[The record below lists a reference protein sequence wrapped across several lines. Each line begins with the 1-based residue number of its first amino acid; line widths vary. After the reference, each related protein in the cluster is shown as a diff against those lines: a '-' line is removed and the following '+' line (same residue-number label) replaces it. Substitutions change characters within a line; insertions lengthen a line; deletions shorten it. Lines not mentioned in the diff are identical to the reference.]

1 MKKAISI
8 FVMLASFLMLSRAFS
23 QQPTPEQIQ
32 AKLKEL
38 GMTEDEARR
47 KAKEL
52 GINLEDL
59 LKGTATKAG
68 TKVEG
73 LQPSAPPVEVK
84 VTTPSPTLIPV
95 PTAVIRDTTSA
106 PGFVAAPVSVARD
119 TTPSPKGTQ
128 GLDYFG
134 YDLFKHIPAAFE
146 PNAVGPVDP
155 GYLVGPGD
163 VLRLTVWGEAEF
175 QYQLEVDREGRIF
188 IPNVGQVFV
197 MGTPLNTLEEK
208 LKKQLSK
215 YYSGLATRPPRAFMD
230 VSITKLRPLRI
241 FVMGEV
247 MQPGGYTISSYA
259 TVFNALYSVGGPLVR
274 GSLRNVKVL
283 RDNKVV
289 ATVDLYDYLLRGD
302 QTSDVR
308 LQNNDLVFI
317 PPRGK
322 TVSIRGEVRRPA
334 IYELKETE
342 HLATLINYAGGLLS
356 TAYLDHAQ
364 IDRVKPFEQ
373 RTKGTEDRIVVDIS
387 LKDSLGKGGKD
398 VILTD
403 ADDVQ
408 IFSILDEK
416 KNFVSIQGP
425 VWRPGRFELGK
436 IKTIKDLIA
445 AAEGLKP
452 DTYLGKGDLERIRP
466 NLTREFVTFDVA
478 KALKG
483 EMEHDIE
490 LREKDAVRLYSIHE
504 IEFDKTVSI
513 TGHVKSPQ
521 TIPYADSLT
530 LYDLVFK
537 AGGLLD
543 PEFRKSTYLGRADLV
558 RLNSDMMTKR
568 IIPFNLQ
575 RLLEDSTYNV
585 PILPRDE
592 VIVYGIGVTEVT
604 DKYVTINGHVK
615 SPGKYPL
622 RSNMT
627 LNDLVLLAGGFTE
640 DASVLQAE
648 VSRIRPEGLQ
658 GDSLSVILHPK
669 LTRDFAH
676 EVSSEPLNELSKG
689 DPARNGDFYLQYMDQ
704 VLIRPNPDFKPQQNV
719 TVEGEMLYPGTY
731 AIQHKGERLSE
742 ILSRAGGPT
751 KIAYLG
757 GAQFY
762 RGGKRL
768 IIDFKEA
775 YEKKDENQDIM
786 MLPGDRVT
794 IPPRP
799 RTVFVT
805 GEVNNPGLQVFI
817 DGLSVSDYIDR
828 AGGRT
833 DSAQYALLTL
843 PTGET
848 QKVSFGWFSRD
859 PSVLE
864 GSTIV
869 VTKKPAEPPPERK
882 EFDLGAT
889 IKDSFALVASAATII
904 YLISQVKK

>member
-1 MKKAISI
+1 MNKAMSI
-8 FVMLASFLMLSRAFS
+8 LFAALSFFLLSITYA

-38 GMTEDEARR
+38 GMTEEEARR

-59 LKGTATKAG
+59 LKGAGEKAG
-68 TKVEG
+68 TKIEVT
-73 LQPSAPPVEVK
+73 QPAAPPVEVK
-84 VTTPSPTLIPV
+84 IPAQATTTT
-95 PTAVIRDTTSA
+95 TAVSTAEASSIPPA
-106 PGFVAAPVSVARD
+106 VSVSPD
-119 TTPSPKGTQ
+119 TTPAPKGPQ

-134 YDLFKHIPAAFE
+134 YDIFKHIPAAFE
-146 PNAVGPVDP
+146 PTAIGPVDP
-155 GYLVGPGD
+155 GYLLGPGD

-197 MGTPLNTLEEK
+197 MGTPLNTLEGK
-208 LKKQLSK
+208 LKNQLSK

-247 MQPGGYTISSYA
+247 KQPGGYTISSYA

-317 PPRGK
+317 SPRGK

-334 IYELKETE
+334 IYELKESE
-342 HLATLINYAGGLLS
+342 NLATLIGYAGGLLS

-364 IDRVKPFEQ
+364 IDRVKPFDE
-373 RTKGTEDRIVVDIS
+373 RTKGADDRMVVDVN
-387 LKDSLGKGGKD
+387 LNNVLGNAGREAT
-398 VILTD
+398 LYD

-408 IFSILDEK
+408 IFSILAEK
-416 KNFVSIQGP
+416 KNFVSIDGS
-425 VWRPGRFELGK
+425 VWRPGRYELGK
-436 IKTIKDLIA
+436 IKTIRDLIT
-445 AAEGLKP
+445 AAEGIKP
-452 DTYLGKGDLERIRP
+452 DTYVEKADLERIRP
-466 NLTREFVTFDVA
+466 DLTREFLTFDVA
-478 KALKG
+478 RALKG
-483 EMEHDIE
+483 DKDSDLE

-504 IEFDKTVSI
+504 IQFDRTVTIS
-513 TGHVKSPQ
+513 GHVKFPQ

-543 PEFRKSTYLGRADLV
+543 PEFQKSTYLERADLM
-558 RLNSDMMTKR
+558 RLNPDMITKR

-575 RLLEDSTYNV
+575 RLLDDSTYNI
-585 PILPRDE
+585 PLQPRDE

-604 DKYVTINGHVK
+604 DKHVSISGSIK
-615 SPGKYPL
+615 NPGKYPL

-640 DASVLQAE
+640 DASVLEAE
-648 VSRIRPEGLQ
+648 VSRIRPEGLR
-658 GDSLSVILHPK
+658 GDSLSIILHPK
-669 LTRDFAH
+669 LSKDFSQ
-676 EVSSEPLNELSKG
+676 EVSSEPLHELSQA
-689 DPARNGDFYLQYMDQ
+689 DPPREGDFYLQYLDQ
-704 VLIRPNPDFKPQQNV
+704 VLIRPNPDYKPQQNV
-719 TVEGEMLYPGTY
+719 SVEGEVLYPGTY
-731 AIQHKGERLSE
+731 AIQYKGERLSD
-742 ILSRAGGPT
+742 ILDRAGGPT

-762 RGGKRL
+762 RGSKRL
-768 IIDFKEA
+768 VIDFDQA
-775 YEKKDENQDIM
+775 YHDRDADHDIM
-786 MLPGDRVT
+786 MLAGDRVT
-794 IPPRP
+794 LPPRP
-799 RTVFVT
+799 RTVLVT

-848 QKVSFGWFSRD
+848 RRVNFGWLRSD
-859 PSVLE
+859 PGVLE
-864 GSTIV
+864 GSSIV

-882 EFDLGAT
+882 EFDLGGT
-889 IKDSFALVASAATII
+889 IKDSFAIVASAATVI
-904 YLISQVKK
+904 YLISQIKK

>member
-1 MKKAISI
+1 MKRLFSI
-8 FVMLASFLMLSRAFS
+8 FFICASFWSLSITYA
-23 QQPTPEQIQ
+23 QQYTPEEVQ
-32 AKLKEL
+32 ARLKEL
-38 GMTEDEARR
+38 GITEEEAKR

-52 GINLEDL
+52 GINFDEF
-59 LKGTATKAG
+59 LKGSGSKAG
-68 TKVEG
+68 TKIEVT
-73 LQPSAPPVEVK
+73 QPSAPPVEVK
-84 VTTPSPTLIPV
+84 IPAISTPAPSSVLKPPTVESAGGPAAVTV
-95 PTAVIRDTTSA
+95 AV
-106 PGFVAAPVSVARD
+106 D
-119 TTPSPKGTQ
+119 TTPVPKGTFD
-128 GLDYFG
+128 LEYFG
-134 YDLFKHIPAAFE
+134 YGVFKNIPAAFE

-163 VLRLTVWGEAEF
+163 GLRLSVWGEAEF
-175 QYQLEVDREGRIF
+175 QYQLEVDRDGRIF
-188 IPNVGQVFV
+188 IPNVGPVFV
-197 MGTPLNTLEEK
+197 MGTPLNMLEGK
-208 LKKQLSK
+208 LKNQLSK
-215 YYSGLATRPPRAFMD
+215 YYSGLATRPPKVFMD
-230 VSITKLRPLRI
+230 VSVTKLKPLRI

-247 MQPGGYTISSYA
+247 RQPGGYTISSYA

-308 LQNNDLVFI
+308 LQNNDLIFI

-322 TVSIRGEVRRPA
+322 TVSIRGDVRRPA
-334 IYELKETE
+334 IYELKESE
-342 HLATLINYAGGLLS
+342 HLAALINYAGGLLS

-364 IDRVKPFEQ
+364 IDRVKPFGE
-373 RTKGTEDRIVVDIS
+373 RTKGAEDRMVVDVS
-387 LKDSLGKGGKD
+387 LKDSLASGSKD
-398 VILTD
+398 VMLYD

-416 KNFVSIQGP
+416 KNFVSVQGA
-425 VWRPGRFELGK
+425 VWRPGRYELGK
-436 IKTIKDLIA
+436 IRTIKDLIA
-445 AAEGLKP
+445 AAEGVKP
-452 DTYLGKGDLERIRP
+452 DTYLGKGDLERVRP
-466 NLTREFVTFDVA
+466 DLTREFVTFDVA
-478 KALKG
+478 KALSG
-483 EMEHDIE
+483 EKEHNIE

-504 IEFDKTVSI
+504 IEFDRTVSI
-513 TGHVKSPQ
+513 TGHVKTPQ

-530 LYDLVFK
+530 LYDLVFR

-543 PEFRKSTYLGRADLV
+543 PEFQKSTYLERADLV
-558 RLNSDMMTKR
+558 RLNSDMITKR

-575 RLLEDSTYNV
+575 RLLDDSTYN
-585 PILPRDE
+585 IQLQPRDE

-640 DASVLQAE
+640 DASLLEAE
-648 VSRIRPEGLQ
+648 VSRIRPEGLR
-658 GDSLSVILHPK
+658 GDSLSIILHPK
-669 LTRDFAH
+669 LTADFAE
-676 EVSSEPLNELSKG
+676 EVSGEPLHELSQG
-689 DPARNGDFYLQYMDQ
+689 DPPKNGDFYLQYMDQ
-704 VLIRPNPDFKPQQNV
+704 VLIRPNPSYTPQQSV
-719 TVEGEMLYPGTY
+719 TVDGEVIYPGIY
-731 AIQHKGERLSE
+731 VIQRRGERLSD
-742 ILSRAGGPT
+742 ILARTGGPT
-751 KIAYLG
+751 GIAYLG

-768 IIDFKEA
+768 VIDFEEA
-775 YEKKDENQDIM
+775 YRKDEDHDIM
-786 MLPGDRVT
+786 MFAGDRIV
-794 IPPRP
+794 IPARP

-805 GEVNNPGLQVFI
+805 GEVNNSGLQVFI
-817 DGLSVSDYIDR
+817 DGQSVSDYIDR

-848 QKVSFGWFSRD
+848 QKVSFGWFAHD
-859 PSVLE
+859 PKVLE
-864 GSTIV
+864 GSAIV

-889 IKDSFALVASAATII
+889 IKDSFAIVASAATVI
-904 YLISQVKK
+904 YLISQIKK

>member
-1 MKKAISI
+1 MHMKRSISAFLVVVSLFVLSKA
-8 FVMLASFLMLSRAFS
+8 FA

-38 GMTEDEARR
+38 GMTEQEARR

-59 LKGTATKAG
+59 LKPDTTKAG
-68 TKVEG
+68 IT
-73 LQPSAPPVEVK
+73 QPGTTPVEVK
-84 VTTPSPTLIPV
+84 VTTPPASVIAV
-95 PTAVIRDTTSA
+95 PTPVIQDTTSKIGVIQV
-106 PGFVAAPVSVARD
+106 PISVPRD
-119 TTPSPKGTQ
+119 TTPPPKGRE

-134 YDLFKHIPAAFE
+134 YDIFKHIPAAFE
-146 PNAVGPVDP
+146 PTAVGPVDP
-155 GYLVGPGD
+155 GYLLGPGD
-163 VLRLTVWGEAEF
+163 VIQLTVWGEAEF

-197 MGTPLNTLEEK
+197 MGTPLNTLEGK
-208 LKKQLSK
+208 LKNQLSK

-230 VSITKLRPLRI
+230 ASITKLRPLRV

-247 MQPGGYTISSYA
+247 KQPGGYTISSYA

-283 RDNKVV
+283 RDNKPV

-334 IYELKETE
+334 IYELKENE
-342 HLATLINYAGGLLS
+342 NLATLIDYAGGLLS

-364 IDRVKPFEQ
+364 IDRVKPFDE
-373 RTKGTEDRIVVDIS
+373 RTRGTEDRMVVDVNLNNI
-387 LKDSLGKGGKD
+387 LGNPGSEAT
-398 VILTD
+398 LYD

-408 IFSILDEK
+408 IFPILAEK
-416 KNFVSIQGP
+416 KNFVFIEGS

-445 AAEGLKP
+445 AAQGIKP
-452 DTYLGKGDLERIRP
+452 DTYVEKGDLDRIRP
-466 NLTREFVTFDVA
+466 DLTREFLTFDVA
-478 KALKG
+478 KAVKG
-483 EMEHDIE
+483 DKESDLE
-490 LREKDAVRLYSIHE
+490 LREKDTVRLYSIHE
-504 IEFDKTVSI
+504 IQFDRTVTVS
-513 TGHVKSPQ
+513 GHVKFPQ

-543 PEFRKSTYLGRADLV
+543 PEFQKSTYLERADLV
-558 RLNSDMMTKR
+558 RLNPDMITKR
-568 IIPFNLQ
+568 IIPFSLQ
-575 RLLEDSTYNV
+575 RLLEDSTYNI
-585 PILPRDE
+585 PLQPRDD

-604 DKYVTINGHVK
+604 DKYVTIHGRVK
-615 SPGKYPL
+615 NPGKYPL

-627 LNDLVLLAGGFTE
+627 LDDLVLLAGGFTE
-640 DASVLQAE
+640 DASVLEAE
-648 VSRIRPEGLQ
+648 VSRIRPQGLQ
-658 GDSLSVILHPK
+658 GDTLSLILHPK
-669 LTRDFAH
+669 LTKDFAQ
-676 EVSSEPLNELSKG
+676 EVSGEPLHEISQG
-689 DPARNGDFYLQYMDQ
+689 DPPRNGDFYLQYMDQ
-704 VLIRPNPDFKPQQNV
+704 VLIRPNPNFKPQQNV
-719 TVEGEMLYPGTY
+719 TVEGEVLYPGTY
-731 AIQHKGERLSE
+731 AIQYKGERLSD
-742 ILSRAGGPT
+742 ILDRAGGPT
-751 KIAYLG
+751 KVAYLG

-768 IIDFKEA
+768 VIDFDEA
-775 YEKKDENQDIM
+775 YHNKDEDHDIM
-786 MLPGDRVT
+786 MLAGDRVT

-799 RTVFVT
+799 RTVLVT

-848 QKVSFGWFSRD
+848 RRVNFGWLRSD
-859 PSVLE
+859 PGVLE
-864 GSTIV
+864 GSSIV
-869 VTKKPAEPPPERK
+869 VTKKPPEPPPERK
-882 EFDLGAT
+882 EFDLGGT
-889 IKDSFALVASAATII
+889 IKDSFAVVASAATII
-904 YLISQVKK
+904 YLVSQIKK

>member
-1 MKKAISI
+1 MEKAISI
-8 FVMLASFLMLSRAFS
+8 FLMVVSLLVVPRAFC

-38 GMTEDEARR
+38 GMTEEEARR

-59 LKGTATKAG
+59 LKGGTTKPG
-68 TKVEG
+68 TKIEVT
-73 LQPSAPPVEVK
+73 QPSAPPVEVK
-84 VTTPSPTLIPV
+84 IPAPV
-95 PTAVIRDTTSA
+95 PASTPAVSTAELGSV
-106 PGFVAAPVSVARD
+106 PAPVSVSPD
-119 TTPSPKGTQ
+119 TTPAPKGPQ

-134 YDLFKHIPAAFE
+134 YDIFKHIPAAFE
-146 PNAVGPVDP
+146 PTAIGPVDP
-155 GYLVGPGD
+155 GYLLGPGD
-163 VLRLTVWGEAEF
+163 VLKLTVWGEAEF

-197 MGTPLNTLEEK
+197 MGTPLNTLEDK

-215 YYSGLATRPPRAFMD
+215 YYSGLATRPPRVFMD

-247 MQPGGYTISSYA
+247 KQPGGYTISSYA

-317 PPRGK
+317 VPRGK

-334 IYELKETE
+334 VYELRENE
-342 HLATLINYAGGLLS
+342 HLITLIGYAGGLLS

-364 IDRVKPFEQ
+364 IDRVKPFEE
-373 RTKGTEDRIVVDIS
+373 RIKGKEDRVVVDIS

-398 VILTD
+398 VVLYD

-408 IFSILDEK
+408 VFSILDEK
-416 KNFVSIQGP
+416 KNFVSIQGA
-425 VWRPGRFELGK
+425 VWRPGRYELGK
-436 IKTIKDLIA
+436 IRTIKDVIA
-445 AAEGLKP
+445 AAEGIKP
-452 DTYLGKGDLERIRP
+452 DTYLGKGDLERVRP
-466 NLTREFVTFDVA
+466 DLTREFLTFDVA

-483 EMEHDIE
+483 EREYDLE
-490 LREKDAVRLYSIHE
+490 LRAKDAVRLYSIHE
-504 IEFDKTVSI
+504 IEFEKSVSVN
-513 TGHVKSPQ
+513 GHVKYPQ

-543 PEFRKSTYLGRADLV
+543 PEFQKSTYLERADLV
-558 RLNSDMMTKR
+558 RLNPDMITKR

-575 RLLEDSTYNV
+575 RLLDDSTYNI
-585 PILPRDE
+585 PLQPRDE
-592 VIVYGIGVTEVT
+592 VIVYGIGVREVT

-640 DASVLQAE
+640 DASLLEAE
-648 VSRIRPEGLQ
+648 VSRIRPEGLR
-658 GDSLSVILHPK
+658 GDSLSIILHPR
-669 LTRDFAH
+669 LTRDFAL
-676 EVSSEPLNELSKG
+676 EVSGEPLHELSQG
-689 DPARNGDFYLQYMDQ
+689 DPPRNGDFYLQYMDQ

-719 TVEGEMLYPGTY
+719 TVEGEVLYPGTY
-731 AIQHKGERLSE
+731 AIQYKGERLSD
-742 ILSRAGGPT
+742 ILARSGGPT

-768 IIDFKEA
+768 VVDFEEA
-775 YEKKDENQDIM
+775 YRNKDEDHDIM
-786 MLPGDRVT
+786 MLAGDRVT

-817 DGLSVSDYIDR
+817 DGQSVSDYIDR

-848 QKVSFGWFSRD
+848 KKVSFGWFSRD
-859 PSVLE
+859 PNVLE

-882 EFDLGAT
+882 EFDLGGT
-889 IKDSFALVASAATII
+889 IKDSFAVVASAATII
-904 YLISQVKK
+904 YLISQINK

>member
-1 MKKAISI
+1 MKKTMSI
-8 FVMLASFLMLSRAFS
+8 LFVVLPLFFLSITYA
-23 QQPTPEQIQ
+23 QQYSPEEIK

-38 GMTEDEARR
+38 GMTEEEARR

-59 LKGTATKAG
+59 LKGSTTQAG
-68 TKVEG
+68 TKAEVT
-73 LQPSAPPVEVK
+73 QPSTTPVEVK
-84 VTTPSPTLIPV
+84 VIPPPSSVISV
-95 PTAVIRDTTSA
+95 PAPAVQDTTSKVGLIQA
-106 PGFVAAPVSVARD
+106 PASVARD
-119 TTPSPKGTQ
+119 TTPPPKGRE

-134 YDLFKHIPAAFE
+134 YDIFKHIPAAFE

-175 QYQLEVDREGRIF
+175 QYELEVDREGRIF

-197 MGTPLNTLEEK
+197 MGTPLNTLEDK

-247 MQPGGYTISSYA
+247 KQPGGYTISSYA
-259 TVFNALYSVGGPLVR
+259 TVFNALYGVGGPLVR

-317 PPRGK
+317 APRGK
-322 TVSIRGEVRRPA
+322 TVSIRGEVLRPA
-334 IYELKETE
+334 IYELKENE

-364 IDRVKPFEQ
+364 IDRVKPFEE
-373 RTKGTEDRIVVDIS
+373 RTKGTEDRAVVDIS

-398 VILTD
+398 VALYD

-416 KNFVSIQGP
+416 KNFVSIQGA
-425 VWRPGRFELGK
+425 VWRPGRYELGK
-436 IKTIKDLIA
+436 IRTIKDVIA
-445 AAEGLKP
+445 AAEGVKP
-452 DTYLGKGDLERIRP
+452 DTYLGKGDLERVRP
-466 NLTREFVTFDVA
+466 DLTREFLTFDVA

-483 EMEHDIE
+483 EREYDLE
-490 LREKDAVRLYSIHE
+490 LRAKDAVRLYSIHE
-504 IEFDKTVSI
+504 IEFEKTVSVS
-513 TGHVKSPQ
+513 GHVKYPQ

-543 PEFRKSTYLGRADLV
+543 PEFQKSTYLERADLV
-558 RLNSDMMTKR
+558 RLNSDMITKR

-575 RLLEDSTYNV
+575 RLLDDSTYN
-585 PILPRDE
+585 IHLQPRDE

-640 DASVLQAE
+640 DASLLEAE
-648 VSRIRPEGLQ
+648 VSRIRPEGLRE
-658 GDSLSVILHPK
+658 DSLSIILHPK
-669 LTRDFAH
+669 LTRDFAQ
-676 EVSSEPLNELSKG
+676 EVSSEPLNELSRS
-689 DPARNGDFYLQYMDQ
+689 DPPRNGDFYLQYMDQ
-704 VLIRPNPDFKPQQNV
+704 VLIRPNPNYTPQQSV
-719 TVEGEMLYPGTY
+719 SVEGEVMYPGIY
-731 AIQHKGERLSE
+731 VIQHRGERLSE

-768 IIDFKEA
+768 VIDFEEA
-775 YEKKDENQDIM
+775 YHNKDEDHDIM
-786 MLPGDRVT
+786 MLAGDRVT

-799 RTVFVT
+799 RTVLVT

-817 DGLSVSDYIDR
+817 DGQSVSDYLDR

-848 QKVSFGWFSRD
+848 KKVSFGWLSRD
-859 PSVLE
+859 PNVLE
-864 GSTIV
+864 GSAIV
-869 VTKKPAEPPPERK
+869 VTKQPAEPPKEKK

-889 IKDSFALVASAATII
+889 IKDSFAIVASAATII
-904 YLISQVKK
+904 YLVSQVKK